1 MQMIYPTFLQPN
13 MIMTRSYSNQSAA
26 AIFILLLA
34 AAAASALEQAPAPP
48 SMNLRGFTLLSPDDE
63 GPTPVDTGF
72 AEQISSR
79 PQAEAIANQLQAAAN
94 ELQAAAEQ
102 ISSRL
107 QADAMAVAQA
117 AVNELQAAVQR
128 EIQELQAAIDEIGRQ
143 AAQAQVE
150 THG

>member
-1 MQMIYPTFLQPN
+1 
-13 MIMTRSYSNQSAA
+13 MTRSYSNQSAA

-63 GPTPVDTGF
+63 GPTVDTGF

-143 AAQAQVE
+143 ATQAQVE